1 MDFNF
6 NQNCFIE
13 NCEKCSNNSKECL
26 KCKENFSL
34 LNNKCYLTK
43 CSVYGECKYCTEYDC
58 VLCYNGY
65 SVLYGVCEKNLERI
79 KFEILLYIIIILL
92 FIIIIFMFLLYKKK
106 SKKKYKAI
114 NADILNEIKPK
125 NGQYMIINTMNL
137 NNNGY
142 IQFDNSSKNLIEENK
157 NSFNILNTNSLTK
170 PNTNSCV
177 ICNKTEIYSIRK
189 CGCVLCK
196 EHTFDKANLEGNLLC
211 PIHQISLNKG
221 IVFQKVK
228 NKLKKM
234 NSNEEASNLP
244 SYKEKYKICYIC
256 KVNKGK
262 CSFNCGCPVLL
273 CNECFNDNIYVFKIN
288 RCPGCNKPYKS
299 Y

>member
-1 MDFNF
+1 
-6 NQNCFIE
+6 
-13 NCEKCSNNSKECL
+13 
-26 KCKENFSL
+26 
-34 LNNKCYLTK
+34 
-43 CSVYGECKYCTEYDC
+43 
-58 VLCYNGY
+58 
-65 SVLYGVCEKNLERI
+65 
-79 KFEILLYIIIILL
+79 
-92 FIIIIFMFLLYKKK
+92 MFLLYKKK
-106 SKKKYKAI
+106 SKKKYRAI

-157 NSFNILNTNSLTK
+157 NSFNILNTNSMTK

-221 IVFQKVK
+221 IVFQKVR